1 MSIDLLLDDLE
12 LVDYTD
18 NGVDLVIQ
26 ARQIN
31 YSTTATSLQRLRKD
45 FHTGITGPS
54 LPWPTNTTYLKR
66 PSRESSTNM
75 SARKKSNAKRT

>member
-31 YSTTATSLQRLRKD
+31 VTTR
-45 FHTGITGPS
+45 
-54 LPWPTNTTYLKR
+54 
-66 PSRESSTNM
+66 
-75 SARKKSNAKRT
+75 